1 MRLARIILFSLAR
14 AVASSKDSPRA
25 ALLKL
30 AGQVDDAPARGGDD
44 EFADA
49 ARADASAPAKDSP
62 ESPPRRSLLSYLTGR
77 REDAAGAPADDGS
90 PKQNNTSA
98 RLMFDF
104 TKDYFDDLSLFL
116 SLANETK
123 LRESEKAVTAIC
135 FPSPAKPAADDPP
148 DEITALLRRLG
159 LEERVGPIFAREQ
172 IEEESLPFITIEDLV
187 EVGVSSVDA
196 QTIVAAV
203 TPDAEPTAVATEP
216 AAAFKEAPAAEIP
229 ERLCCPISMDII
241 MAQPVLAADGHT
253 YDRSSIE
260 DWLSRGN
267 TTSPTT
273 GAPLEHLALAPNHLV
288 KSMVA
293 ENKDSVASR

>member
-135 FPSPAKPAADDPP
+135 FPPGLYYGSW
-148 DEITALLRRLG
+148 DERNLARDTPWVNVLSVLMFLVFVLRTALNVYFFVSTLRYAAANWRAIL
-159 LEERVGPIFAREQ
+159 ERVR
-172 IEEESLPFITIEDLV
+172 T
-187 EVGVSSVDA
+187 
-196 QTIVAAV
+196 
-203 TPDAEPTAVATEP
+203 
-216 AAAFKEAPAAEIP
+216 
-229 ERLCCPISMDII
+229 
-241 MAQPVLAADGHT
+241 
-253 YDRSSIE
+253 
-260 DWLSRGN
+260 
-267 TTSPTT
+267 
-273 GAPLEHLALAPNHLV
+273 APLGAVL
-288 KSMVA
+288 
-293 ENKDSVASR
+293 

>member
-1 MRLARIILFSLAR
+1 MMRQDNAKRGRPASEVPVEGAHAVLCVCHLAREA
-14 AVASSKDSPRA
+14 ADATGRA
-25 ALLKL
+25 AAKAAAKAELRAQLRVAMVKTKKQKAEAEANAERAAAELL
-30 AGQVDDAPARGGDD
+30 AAEEATM
-44 EFADA
+44 ADA
-49 ARADASAPAKDSP
+49 ATAAAKKRKKKKKKKKNAPPKPTTDA
-62 ESPPRRSLLSYLTGR
+62 PPT
-77 REDAAGAPADDGS
+77 D
-90 PKQNNTSA
+90 
-98 RLMFDF
+98 
-104 TKDYFDDLSLFL
+104 
-116 SLANETK
+116 
-123 LRESEKAVTAIC
+123 AVTTKAAA
-135 FPSPAKPAADDPP
+135 PSPAKPAADDPP

-229 ERLCCPISMDII
+229 ERLCCPISMDI

>member
-1 MRLARIILFSLAR
+1 MMRQDNAKRGRPASEVPVEGAHAVLCVCPLAREA
-14 AVASSKDSPRA
+14 ADATGRA
-25 ALLKL
+25 AAKAAAKAELRAQLRVAMVKTKKQKAEAEANAERAAAELL
-30 AGQVDDAPARGGDD
+30 AAEEATM
-44 EFADA
+44 ADA
-49 ARADASAPAKDSP
+49 ATAAAKKRKKKKKKKKNAPPKPTTDA
-62 ESPPRRSLLSYLTGR
+62 PPT
-77 REDAAGAPADDGS
+77 D
-90 PKQNNTSA
+90 
-98 RLMFDF
+98 
-104 TKDYFDDLSLFL
+104 
-116 SLANETK
+116 
-123 LRESEKAVTAIC
+123 AVTTKAAA
-135 FPSPAKPAADDPP
+135 PSPAKPAADDPP

-229 ERLCCPISMDII
+229 ERLCCPISMDI